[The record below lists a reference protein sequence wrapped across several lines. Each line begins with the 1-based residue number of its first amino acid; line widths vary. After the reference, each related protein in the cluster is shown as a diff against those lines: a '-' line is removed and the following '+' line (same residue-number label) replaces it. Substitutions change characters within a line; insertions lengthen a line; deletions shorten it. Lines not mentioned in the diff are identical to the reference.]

1 MDSTNWISKKVALLG
16 SHAVGKTSL
25 ISRFVYQK
33 FSDKYLTTIGLK
45 VDKKTVDID
54 DSRVDL
60 VIWDIAG
67 RDNTSEIPYYYLRGC
82 SGIIYV
88 IDTTRESTY
97 ADLDKKVKE
106 LKEMVSGVKIFI
118 AANKADL
125 FLSEEEMAGE
135 ADTIELLLK
144 NKEFVSTLEKIPMK
158 PDFITSAKTGMN
170 VENMFLALAKS
181 MLSLDKG

>member
-45 VDKKTVDID
+45 VDKKTID
-54 DSRVDL
+54 VKDHRIDL

-67 RDNTSEIPYYYLRGC
+67 RDNTSEVPYYYLRGC

-97 ADLDKKVKE
+97 KDLDQKVKE
-106 LKEMVSGVKIFI
+106 LKEMVSGVEVVI
-118 AANKADL
+118 AANKSDL
-125 FLSEEEMAGE
+125 FLSDEENASEE
-135 ADTIELLLK
+135 DKVELLLK
-144 NKEFVSTLEKIPMK
+144 NKEFVATLESMPMK
-158 PDFITSAKTGMN
+158 PHFIKSAKTGMN
-170 VENMFLALAKS
+170 VENMFMGLANS
-181 MLSLDKG
+181 MLSKEQG